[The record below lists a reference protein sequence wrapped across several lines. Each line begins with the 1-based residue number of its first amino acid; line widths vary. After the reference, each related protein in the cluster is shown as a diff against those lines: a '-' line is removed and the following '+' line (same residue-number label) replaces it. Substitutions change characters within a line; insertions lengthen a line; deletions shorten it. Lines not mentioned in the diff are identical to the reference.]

1 MQTQRY
7 DFVHPLASGQMSDVW
22 LALDRKTSMQV
33 AVKIMK
39 LGDDEARNAKT
50 AERFQREITIAQ
62 ELRHPQILPILD
74 YGYMLSAVGDNGRHV
89 PYLVSP
95 YIPEGSLVSLLDTRD
110 PWQRWTLPQV
120 ADAILQAAECLWFLH
135 TRTPPIVHE
144 DVKPGNFLYRSINS
158 AERSVL
164 LYLFDFG
171 ISRRKSPSFAIASEV
186 VGTLEFM
193 APEQI
198 RQQVDCAS
206 DQYALAVMAS
216 LLLTGQYPIH
226 VENRSEYVVA
236 QQEARPFAPSEL
248 YPERLSSPEIDA
260 IMLRAL
266 AKDPTQRFP
275 TVLSFGQEL
284 QRAIQAFSKQSQ
296 YAAATAHLS
305 NEPNVLNEP
314 TEQATDQPLAHSAIS
329 QRATEGR
336 IAFTFDSPDTHDGR
350 QLNDPLPPRPARPTT
365 DVVRRSASVS
375 AAPPTL
381 SALPLQLLPV
391 PLRQSLPA
399 RARMLCWS
407 PNGALV
413 AAVLYGSVIVYSPA
427 DDTVLDVVTE
437 NAQRATA
444 CCWSPD
450 GTVLAL
456 AGQRQLC
463 FWELATHTTLPL
475 IIPCSQHTIEGLDWS
490 AQELLALWLE
500 DQIVLYALSHTA
512 LTRRIV
518 PEPRRIPTGSARC
531 GSPGTLRFAPDGRYL
546 ALGASD
552 GELLCWPLAQIGGS
566 LQLALRGQKVQS
578 LAWSPDGSLLCAA
591 TKDSRIQGWDMR
603 TRQAVLQWSSLPA
616 MPRSL
621 AISSDLQIAIASSEP
636 RLLLGFSNLSGPD
649 HTLPGQLIVA
659 WSSTQSQL
667 ATLDIQ
673 DERTLLIWQLD
684 RDSMLR

>member
-74 YGYMLSAVGDNGRHV
+74 YGYMLSEVGDNGRHV

-95 YIPEGSLVSLLDTRD
+95 YIPEGSLVSLLETRD
-110 PWQRWTLPQV
+110 PWLRWTLPQV
-120 ADAILQAAECLWFLH
+120 ADAVLQAAECLWFLH

-158 AERSVL
+158 PERSVL

-226 VENRSEYVVA
+226 VEKRSEYVVA

-248 YPERLSSPEIDA
+248 YPERLSSPEVDA

-266 AKDPTQRFP
+266 AKDPAQRFP

-284 QRAIQAFSKQSQ
+284 QRAIQAFSKQSF
-296 YAAATAHLS
+296 YASSTAHPG
-305 NEPNVLNEP
+305 NEPTEP
-314 TEQATDQPLAHSAIS
+314 TEQATDQPQVHPAIG

-336 IAFTFDSPDTHDGR
+336 IAFTFDSPETHDGR

-365 DVVRRSASVS
+365 DVVGRSASVS
-375 AAPPTL
+375 AAPPAL
-381 SALPLQLLPV
+381 SALSQQLLPV

-413 AAVLYGSVIVYSPA
+413 AAVLYGSVIVYAPA
-427 DDTVLDVVTE
+427 DATILNVVTA
-437 NAQRATA
+437 NAQRATG

-450 GTVLAL
+450 GTVLAV

-475 IIPCSQHTIEGLDWS
+475 TIPCSQNTIEGLDWS
-490 AQELLALWLE
+490 AQDLLALWLE
-500 DQIVLYALSHTA
+500 DQIVLYTLSHTS
-512 LTRRIV
+512 LTRRTV

-546 ALGASD
+546 AMGASD
-552 GELLCWPLAQIGGS
+552 GELLCWPLEQIGGP
-566 LQLALRGQKVQS
+566 LRLAPRGQKVQS
-578 LAWSPDGSLLCAA
+578 LAWSSDASLLCAA
-591 TKDSRIQGWDMR
+591 TKDCCIQGWDMR

-621 AISSDLQIAIASSEP
+621 AISSEQQIAVASSEP
-636 RLLLGFSNLSGPD
+636 RLLLGFSNLSSPD
-649 HTLPGQLIVA
+649 CTLPGQLIVA

-673 DERTLLIWQLD
+673 DERMLLIWQLE
-684 RDSMLR
+684 RAAMLR